1 MFPIRRNLL
10 YNSNRILP
18 YRNNHHHHHHHNPY
32 QLLIGSSSSSRAMTT
47 SDTNQLLSIKQ
58 CKDLPKARLPE
69 YINSSKSRLY
79 NVIWRGDSPP
89 TNVYIAKKPW
99 EPSVHEAMIEF
110 INHLHKEYP
119 SINIIVNQEV
129 ADELIKEYEDPKETC
144 KFDST
149 INHIIYTGKNE
160 DIVDKTELMVT
171 LGGDGTILHGVSLF
185 LNVNVPPVL
194 SFAMGTLGFLLPFNF
209 KNFKSSFKEV
219 YESRSKA
226 LHRNRLE
233 CHVIRKKID
242 NNNNNNNSDE
252 EEEGSKLP
260 IKKLKLDEGN
270 SVDIKS
276 SSPTIKT
283 KEMIHAMNDVTIH
296 RASLPNLT
304 SLDIYID
311 NEFFTTTFADGVIL
325 ATPTGSTA
333 YSLSAGGSITHPAVP
348 CILLTPIC
356 PRSLSFRPLILPSL
370 SDIMIKLSE
379 NNRNN
384 KIELTIDG
392 IVQPDLHPGDEL
404 HITSEDIIIP
414 GSDISKT
421 NNKNGIWCIATHQNQ
436 WAKDLNSL
444 LGFNSLFRGQKGK
457 KLHL

>member
-1 MFPIRRNLL
+1 MSLTP
-10 YNSNRILP
+10 
-18 YRNNHHHHHHHNPY
+18 
-32 QLLIGSSSSSRAMTT
+32 QGA
-47 SDTNQLLSIKQ
+47 QLLSIKQ
-58 CKDLPKARLPE
+58 CSELPKARLPE
-69 YINSSKSRLY
+69 YIKSSKSRLY
-79 NVIWRGDSPP
+79 NVIWRASPP

-99 EPSVHEAMIEF
+99 EPSVHRAMIEF

-119 SINIIVNQEV
+119 SINIIVNEDV
-129 ADELIKEYEDPKETC
+129 AEELREEYEDPQEETR
-144 KFDST
+144 FDTSV
-149 INHIIYTGKNE
+149 HHVIYTGKNQ

-171 LGGDGTILHGVSLF
+171 LGGDGTILHGASLF

-209 KNFKSSFKEV
+209 KNFQLSFKEV

-233 CHVIRKKID
+233 CHVIRKNGNGKQDNDELHPKKKYKVDQGRVVDVPDTD
-242 NNNNNNNSDE
+242 NNSR
-252 EEEGSKLP
+252 
-260 IKKLKLDEGN
+260 
-270 SVDIKS
+270 
-276 SSPTIKT
+276 
-283 KEMIHAMNDVTIH
+283 EMIHAMNDVTIH

-370 SDIMIKLSE
+370 SDIMVKLSE

-384 KIELTIDG
+384 MIELTIDG
-392 IVQPDLHPGDEL
+392 IAQPDLHPGDEL
-404 HITSEDIIIP
+404 HITSEDIVP
-414 GSDISKT
+414 GADLSKT
-421 NNKNGIWCIATHQNQ
+421 NAKNGIWCVATHQNQ

-444 LGFNSLFRGQKGK
+444 LGFNSLFRDQKGK

>member
-1 MFPIRRNLL
+1 ML
-10 YNSNRILP
+10 
-18 YRNNHHHHHHHNPY
+18 
-32 QLLIGSSSSSRAMTT
+32 
-47 SDTNQLLSIKQ
+47 
-58 CKDLPKARLPE
+58 
-69 YINSSKSRLY
+69 
-79 NVIWRGDSPP
+79 
-89 TNVYIAKKPW
+89 
-99 EPSVHEAMIEF
+99 F
-110 INHLHKEYP
+110 IP
-119 SINIIVNQEV
+119 
-129 ADELIKEYEDPKETC
+129 A
-144 KFDST
+144 
-149 INHIIYTGKNE
+149 KNE

-185 LNVNVPPVL
+185 LNVIVPPVL

-209 KNFKSSFKEV
+209 KNFKLSFKEV

-233 CHVIRKKID
+233 CHVIRKNGYD
-242 NNNNNNNSDE
+242 SDGE
-252 EEEGSKLP
+252 ESKLPRKKFKLEEGSTV
-260 IKKLKLDEGN
+260 N
-270 SVDIKS
+270 VDN
-276 SSPTIKT
+276 TKT
-283 KEMIHAMNDVTIH
+283 KEMVHAMNDVTIH

-384 KIELTIDG
+384 MIELTIDG
-392 IVQPDLHPGDEL
+392 IAQADLHPGDEL
-404 HITSEDIIIP
+404 HITSEDIIP
-414 GSDISKT
+414 GTDISKSGS
-421 NNKNGIWCIATHQNQ
+421 KMEFGVLQHIKINGLKI
-436 WAKDLNSL
+436 
-444 LGFNSLFRGQKGK
+444 
-457 KLHL
+457 